1 MTSVRAFVVAAL
13 CLLTVGAAAGTAAA
27 DTGRT
32 DTGRTDTRT
41 TSSIAPTGD
50 SGWGRFQG

>member
-1 MTSVRAFVVAAL
+1 MTSVRAFVVAVL

-32 DTGRTDTRT
+32 DTGRTDTRP
-41 TSSIAPTGD
+41 TSSVEPTGD